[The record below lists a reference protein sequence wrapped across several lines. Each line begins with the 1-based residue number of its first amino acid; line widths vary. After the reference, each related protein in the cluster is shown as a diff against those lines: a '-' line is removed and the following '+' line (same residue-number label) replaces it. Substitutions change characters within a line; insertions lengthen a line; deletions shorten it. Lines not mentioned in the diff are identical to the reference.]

1 MLHNVL
7 SCDSSADLSVK
18 WCLSFGENFIEK
30 FVSKFYNRD
39 MLARG
44 QRKNFFSTNALEAGF
59 DQTAIKVIHYSLI
72 HENQENY
79 TICGGPLY
87 YD

>member
-1 MLHNVL
+1 M
-7 SCDSSADLSVK
+7 DSSRGKSIQSAFLYADLGPLK
-18 WCLSFGENFIEK
+18 ERI
-30 FVSKFYNRD
+30 
-39 MLARG
+39 
-44 QRKNFFSTNALEAGF
+44 FFSTNALEAGF